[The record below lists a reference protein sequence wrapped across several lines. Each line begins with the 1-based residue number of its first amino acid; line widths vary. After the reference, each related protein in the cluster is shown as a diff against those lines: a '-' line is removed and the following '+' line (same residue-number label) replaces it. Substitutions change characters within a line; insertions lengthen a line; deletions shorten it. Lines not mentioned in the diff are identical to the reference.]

1 MDSILFAENGK
12 YTQTEKRTN
21 SEVDSWHTE
30 WNLIHEF
37 KEDRKLNVKA
47 YYYQSER
54 GLPGAVILYN
64 PVSNERLWD
73 KNAFVQAKYQDKIA
87 EKWSLQVL
95 AKYNYAWNKYQDK
108 GAQYEGEFPQII
120 IPSMNIMLQELY
132 CIDRFR
138 AFPYHWLKI

>member
-1 MDSILFAENGK
+1 M
-12 YTQTEKRTN
+12 
-21 SEVDSWHTE
+21 
-30 WNLIHEF
+30 
-37 KEDRKLNVKA
+37 
-47 YYYQSER
+47 
-54 GLPGAVILYN
+54 ILYN

-87 EKWSLQVL
+87 EKWSLQAL

-108 GAQYEGEFPQII
+108 GAQYEGEFPRII
-120 IPSMNIMLQELY
+120 IPSMNIMLQELF